1 MYRCRRRRRSLR
13 ALRCARRGWV
23 RRGTARSS
31 RGGGCLPCGRSRRF
45 PCSLDR
51 AHVRHLPQRGEP
63 LVDFAFAP
71 LCLCV
76 LVDVWKVP
84 PPSSAHVCPPIAV
97 AGFHPS
103 PAFERQRVDH
113 RLLVVSADRDDPFE
127 CCFRRGAAV
136 DEVSDAEHSVA
147 AWVECE
153 CREWLRA
160 AEGFRPCSLRCW
172 DHQPEPSRVFGDRP
186 LPGLARPSRSNSPR
200 HREHRHPGA
209 EQPTRTGY
217 RRYGPRGPPLA
228 PRPALRGDLRPT
240 APAVRALGFNPRP
253 RAGGAG
259 CVIPTSIPRR
269 CFSPRP
275 REGRLLRCA
284 ATGANQIRSTTSSP
298 FGRAPASTCTA

>member
-1 MYRCRRRRRSLR
+1 MIHSSAASGAGPRS
-13 ALRCARRGWV
+13 
-23 RRGTARSS
+23 TRSPT
-31 RGGGCLPCGRSRRF
+31 LNTRSRLGSNASVASG
-45 PCSLDR
+45 CE
-51 AHVRHLPQRGEP
+51 PQRGFA
-63 LVDFAFAP
+63 LVRY
-71 LCLCV
+71 
-76 LVDVWKVP
+76 
-84 PPSSAHVCPPIAV
+84 AV
-97 AGFHPS
+97 GITNLNRPEFSETDRFQAS
-103 PAFERQRVDH
+103 P
-113 RLLVVSADRDDPFE
+113 
-127 CCFRRGAAV
+127 
-136 DEVSDAEHSVA
+136 
-147 AWVECE
+147 
-153 CREWLRA
+153 
-160 AEGFRPCSLRCW
+160 
-172 DHQPEPSRVFGDRP
+172 
-186 LPGLARPSRSNSPR
+186 RPSRSNSPR